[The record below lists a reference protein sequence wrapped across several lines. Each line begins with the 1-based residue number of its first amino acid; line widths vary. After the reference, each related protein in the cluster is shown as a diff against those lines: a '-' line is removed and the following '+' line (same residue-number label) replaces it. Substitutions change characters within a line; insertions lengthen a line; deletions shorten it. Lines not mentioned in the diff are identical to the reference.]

1 MRIFKQ
7 WVLAIALYL
16 ALVVEGALSV
26 YLQPALTYQH
36 GRAGL
41 LLLPIAVLI
50 IAYEDERNEKE
61 IWLALAAG
69 VVADLYFWGIIG
81 IYTFILPSLSAFGRW
96 YARVFPELFVF
107 RLLGNIVAITV
118 SCLYT
123 WLVFRLIGWTDL
135 TLKAIGFSLLYTA
148 GWTTGISLAT
158 YWLWAKLARSYPFLV
173 DLDNYRY

>member
-1 MRIFKQ
+1 MRPSVPMSKRFGVCFDESMILQ
-7 WVLAIALYL
+7 QP
-16 ALVVEGALSV
+16 GALR
-26 YLQPALTYQH
+26 PPCLTEP
-36 GRAGL
+36 L
-41 LLLPIAVLI
+41 LMTLPFASLLA
-50 IAYEDERNEKE
+50 
-61 IWLALAAG
+61 WLALAAG

-81 IYTFILPSLSAFGRW
+81 IYTFILPALSAFGRW

-123 WLVFRLIGWTDL
+123 WLVFRLVGWTDL

>member
-16 ALVVEGALSV
+16 ALVMEGTLSV

-36 GRAGL
+36 GRAGF

-81 IYTFILPSLSAFGRW
+81 IYTFILPALSAFGRW

-135 TLKAIGFSLLYTA
+135 TLKAISFSLLYTA

-158 YWLWAKLARSYPFLV
+158 YRLWAKLARSYPFLV

>member
-1 MRIFKQ
+1 MLASIGLIALAMLIAPPLARRMDQ
-7 WVLAIALYL
+7 RAGWVLALGRLYPV
-16 ALVVEGALSV
+16 AFKPGAARLH
-26 YLQPALTYQH
+26 PAS
-36 GRAGL
+36 A
-41 LLLPIAVLI
+41 
-50 IAYEDERNEKE
+50 
-61 IWLALAAG
+61 WLALAAG

-81 IYTFILPSLSAFGRW
+81 IYTFILPALSAFGRW